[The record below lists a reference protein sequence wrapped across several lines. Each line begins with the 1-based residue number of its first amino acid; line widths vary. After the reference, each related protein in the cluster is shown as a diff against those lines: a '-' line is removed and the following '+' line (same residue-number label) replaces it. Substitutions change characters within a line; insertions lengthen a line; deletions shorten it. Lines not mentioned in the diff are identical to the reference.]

1 MKSTIK
7 MAEGLALG
15 VLIGGTAWAIVSSRM
30 NARPD
35 TKRKVSK
42 AVKSACDFIGEICS

>member
-15 VLIGGTAWAIVSSRM
+15 VLIGGTAWAVVSAKM
-30 NARPD
+30 NSKPD
-35 TKRKVSK
+35 TKKRITK
-42 AVKSACDFIGEICS
+42 AVKSACEFIEELCS

>member
-15 VLIGGTAWAIVSSRM
+15 VLIGGTAWAVISSKM
-30 NARPD
+30 NSRPD
-35 TKRKVSK
+35 AKKRMTR
-42 AVKSACDFIGEICS
+42 AVKSACEFIEELCS